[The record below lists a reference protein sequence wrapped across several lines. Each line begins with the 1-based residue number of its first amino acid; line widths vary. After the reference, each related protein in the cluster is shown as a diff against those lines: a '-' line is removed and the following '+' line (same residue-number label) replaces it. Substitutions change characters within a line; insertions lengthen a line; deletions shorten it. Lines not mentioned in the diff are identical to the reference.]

1 MRVGGKDIVSDVVGI
16 FEIFTA
22 FVGSRKLIDVEP
34 VDVLRIFPVCKHV
47 LPLRRRITDMIEDGI
62 QHDFHAALVA
72 FFHEFF
78 ESFSIAESR
87 VDLQVIDRIVL
98 MVGRSF
104 KNRAEIDAVDTQVLQ
119 IIKVI
124 DDPLQVA
131 AEEVLAAWICRT
143 PSQRAFRIVARIP
156 IGKTFRKNLI
166 PNRFFDPFRCF
177 VAIDFMEEGHPEVVV
192 RHPQIVFF

>member
-1 MRVGGKDIVSDVVGI
+1 MRVGGKDIVGDVVGI
-16 FEIFTA
+16 FKIFTA

-72 FFHEFF
+72 FIHEFF
-78 ESFSIAESR
+78 ESFSVAESR
-87 VDLQVIDRIVL
+87 VDLQVIDRVVFV
-98 MVGRSF
+98 VGRSF
-104 KNRAEIDAVDTQVLQ
+104 KNRTEIDTIDTQVLQ
-119 IIKVI
+119 IIKLV

-143 PSQRAFRIVARIP
+143 P
-156 IGKTFRKNLI
+156 G
-166 PNRFFDPFRCF
+166 
-177 VAIDFMEEGHPEVVV
+177 
-192 RHPQIVFF
+192 